1 MPKRNQVLN
10 ILGKYMITL
19 TFGILIL
26 LYMIKMTKKHLEFM
40 LDVVNVE
47 LVAINVLV
55 SHVKRLDLLFMI
67 EMVKRYV
74 N

>member
-1 MPKRNQVLN
+1 MPKRNRVLN

-26 LYMIKMTKKHLEFM
+26 LYMIKIIKKHLEFM

>member
-1 MPKRNQVLN
+1 MPKRNRVLN

-47 LVAINVLV
+47 LVAISVLV